1 MSKTIKTLIFNII
14 GICIFVKS
22 ICYLCEH
29 NDVSFLI
36 WIALVIL
43 ASIGIYFIKKDFTVP
58 TEEDTSRF
66 AIFLFLYAANRK
78 LHKIEKDDIDELAL
92 NNSIVGKVVKELV
105 DNIIKKEINERKVTV
120 SSKDGSYEHTYI
132 EENNG

>member
-1 MSKTIKTLIFNII
+1 MISSKIIKTFIFNII
-14 GICIFVKS
+14 GICILVKS

-43 ASIGIYFIKKDFTVP
+43 AFIGIYFIKKDFTVP
-58 TEEDTSRF
+58 TVEDMSRF

-92 NNSIVGKVVKELV
+92 NNSIVGEVVKELV
-105 DNIIKKEINERKVTV
+105 DNIEINE
-120 SSKDGSYEHTYI
+120 SK
-132 EENNG
+132 EEKGENI